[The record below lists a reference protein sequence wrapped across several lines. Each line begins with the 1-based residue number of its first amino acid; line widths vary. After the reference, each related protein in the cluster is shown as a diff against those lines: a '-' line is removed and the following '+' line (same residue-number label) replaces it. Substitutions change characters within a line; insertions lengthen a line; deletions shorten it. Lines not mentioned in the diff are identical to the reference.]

1 MKTLLT
7 VTVAAT
13 GLLICACSGH
23 GIPPPTATVTIH
35 PTPVPSQPGTPGPAG
50 QNGQAGQ
57 TQTGQGAQPQQSPVV
72 PPNAPG
78 TAAVPPGC
86 LSRYLYAKLGPIQ
99 GTPSRTYLVIQIK
112 NLDNVPCSMSGYP
125 GVALDSGLPVTQV
138 GLSAT
143 ENPATPRELITLKP
157 HRWASALLQI
167 GNVHS
172 YPAATCHPV
181 TTHGIQV
188 IPPNQFIPLYLPYT
202 TQTCAKN
209 IRTMTVDAVRPGPGG
224 SV

>member
-7 VTVAAT
+7 ATVAAT

-23 GIPPPTATVTIH
+23 STATPTATVTIH
-35 PTPVPSQPGTPGPAG
+35 PTPVPSQPSTPGPAG
-50 QNGQAGQ
+50 QTGQ
-57 TQTGQGAQPQQSPVV
+57 TQTGQGAQPQQPPVV
-72 PPNAPG
+72 PANAPG
-78 TAAVPPGC
+78 TSAVPPGC

-112 NLDNVPCSMSGYP
+112 NLDNVRCSMYGYP

-209 IRTMTVDAVRPGPGG
+209 IRTLMVDAVRPGPGG